1 MTETTNTVEKL
12 RKAFKPAITW
22 LVTFI
27 VLSFVVN
34 VVVYSGFF
42 VGIPS
47 SAISLN
53 NYDDLEKV
61 KTWTD
66 LKANYPALD
75 PKGLHETFGITV
87 NITGMNSIEEFT
99 RPKELLLFHVE
110 MKTVLD
116 KRWLKLPSI
125 LVLLLDQ
132 NERIRA
138 KLYIQQTSEDFF
150 LTGSNATEYTF
161 WFSIPSNMRGQN
173 YRVLTLLFGVVDT
186 TKEVD
191 YSRIKTY
198 PEVQIKPQPFVEHDD
213 YYGNLPS
220 WYYKEDSVT
229 NQYRYLVYLTFSQY
243 EAKIPEQISVYV
255 LASYAW
261 VIVGVIATFSTL
273 VVFARQTIKR
283 WWGRN
288 TILITFAIL
297 FAVFS
302 MIAFIILILT
312 H

>member
-1 MTETTNTVEKL
+1 MTETTNTMEKL
-12 RKAFKPAITW
+12 HKAFKPAITW
-22 LVTFI
+22 LVIFI
-27 VLSFVVN
+27 VFTFVVN

-42 VGIPS
+42 VGVPS
-47 SAISLN
+47 SAISLS
-53 NYDDLEKV
+53 NYNDLEKV

-66 LKANYPALD
+66 LKADYPALD
-75 PKGLHETFGITV
+75 QKGLQETFGVAV
-87 NITGMNSIEEFT
+87 NITGMNTIEEFT

-110 MKTVLD
+110 MKTDLG

-150 LTGSNATEYTF
+150 LTGSNGTEYTF

-173 YRVLTLLFGVVDT
+173 YRVLTLLFGVVDN

-198 PEVQIKPQPFVEHDD
+198 PEIQIKPQPFVEHDE

-229 NQYRYLVYLTFSQY
+229 NQYRYLAYLTFSQF
-243 EAKIPEQISVYV
+243 EARIPNRFQFMSW
-255 LASYAW
+255 L
-261 VIVGVIATFSTL
+261 
-273 VVFARQTIKR
+273 
-283 WWGRN
+283 
-288 TILITFAIL
+288 
-297 FAVFS
+297 
-302 MIAFIILILT
+302 LT
-312 H
+312 HGLS